1 MTMADTIAVM
11 NHGLIEQLGD
21 PATLYERP
29 STTFVANFLGQSNL
43 LSGRVAGSDGDDL
56 VIEVQGARLRL
67 PRDRSASH
75 EGEVWF
81 GVRPEKLVIVTG
93 STLADG
99 NHLTG
104 TVTDASFTGV
114 STQYLVRLAWG
125 QEITVVQQND
135 GSAPLRPGGEVTVQW
150 APQHGFAL
158 DAAQDAHA
166 GEEREETDAVLAG
179 ASS

>member
-11 NHGLIEQLGD
+11 NGGLIEQLGD

-29 STTFVANFLGQSNL
+29 TTTFVANFLGQSNL
-43 LSGRVAGSDGDDL
+43 LPGKVHEPDGDSL
-56 VIEVQGARLRL
+56 VIDVQGQRLRL
-67 PRDRSASH
+67 PRDRSATSS
-75 EGEVWF
+75 GRVWF
-81 GVRPEKLVIVTG
+81 GVRPEKLVIRSERTSPTG
-93 STLADG
+93 
-99 NHLTG
+99 NELTG

-135 GSAPLRPGGEVTVQW
+135 GTPPLRPGGEVTVQW
-150 APQHGFAL
+150 APEHGFAL

-166 GEEREETDAVLAG
+166 GEQRETDEPALAG
-179 ASS
+179 ATS